1 MIEEK
6 KSGKKSAWKPRVPD
20 FNELEEEKV
29 DLNLPLNMSEM
40 KTVSWVLGKHPPI
53 VEHIQTDIAE
63 NSINEEWKQHL
74 KA

>member
-20 FNELEEEKV
+20 FDEPEEEKV

-40 KTVSWVLGKHPPI
+40 KTISWVLGKHPPI
-53 VEHIQTDIAE
+53 VEHI
-63 NSINEEWKQHL
+63 
-74 KA
+74 